1 MPFTDKDK
9 VSMNELSTEVKSR
22 LGTPLEYELGSVPN
36 ATNGNVDLSLT
47 DVTGESQDYHITGTG
62 MTTVTSDANGDIQVN
77 TSLPATGVVT
87 GVKGDKEATY
97 RDNNVNI
104 TPGNIGALP
113 DTTTYAGSS
122 TVGGVATEA
131 AKTTGKLTFTGASS
145 AEFDGSENA
154 SVNIPK
160 LYAGTGDATDGAMT
174 QKAVT
179 DIIAGLDANITGTP
193 GAGKTLTALD
203 EVDGVLS
210 ATFADI
216 AISKAQAGLGNVD
229 NKSSETI
236 RSEITSAN
244 VTTAL
249 GFTPADAALIGS
261 NGGIA
266 TLDSSGHIPSS
277 QMPGSYDEVQYYAS
291 MSAFPTTGTDEVIYV
306 AKDTNLQYRWGGQS
320 YVAVGSHLALG
331 ETAQTA
337 YRGDRGAT
345 AYAHATETTAGATAS
360 GLYKISV
367 TSGGHVAT
375 ATAVTKKDITDLGI
389 PGSVPT
395 YTASDGV
402 DLTGTNFTNS
412 GVRSITTGRSGDAN
426 GTIAVNTGGTV
437 TAIAVK
443 GLASA
448 AYTEA
453 SAYATSTQ
461 GGKADTAVQSV
472 KISGSSTEYKSGT
485 TVTLPAYPTTLPASD
500 VSAWAKAASKPTYT
514 ASEVGAATSAQG
526 GKADTAVQSVKITSS
541 GSELKNGTSVVLPA
555 YPTTLPAS
563 DVYSWA
569 KAKTKPTYTAAEV
582 GAAAS
587 GHTHTAAD
595 VGAATS
601 AQGTKADTAV
611 QSVKISGSSTEYK
624 SGTTVT
630 LPAYPTSLPASDVSS
645 WAKAASKPSY
655 TAAEVGA
662 ATSAQGGKADT
673 AVQSVKITSSGSEL
687 KNGTSVVLP
696 AYPTSLPASD
706 VYAWAKASTKPS
718 YTAAEV
724 GAATSGH
731 NHDTVYTHKF
741 HYGGTGNT
749 TKIKIKINSTAAWM
763 LSFVV
768 TLYQGY
774 RATSVLVSGYQY
786 GTQHWY
792 SPSAVVLGD
801 SGNAAINVYFGYD
814 STNNLWVGFDGGQYT
829 GISIGNVT
837 NGYTQID
844 NFAGLFTISNVS
856 SLTTLQTTITAQ
868 PPSLKGHT
876 HTKSQIT
883 DFPSSMP
890 ASDVYA
896 WAKASTKPS
905 YTASEVGAAPTSH
918 THTVSQITDLP
929 AISDSA
935 TNSSLVKRTANGH
948 IFATYLNQSSGAETP
963 STSSY
968 IIYANSD
975 GYLRKSSLANVKSIL
990 GLKSAAYTES
1000 SAYATASHTHS
1011 GYAAASHDH
1020 HSTAYG
1026 TQALRHLAS
1035 GTAAATTSNCPSG
1048 AWYGYHS

>member
-1 MPFTDKDK
+1 MPFTDNDK
-9 VSMNELSTEVKSR
+9 VSMNELSAEVKSR

-47 DVTGESQDYHITGTG
+47 DVAGVSQDYRITGTG

-77 TSLPATGVVT
+77 TNLPATGVVT
-87 GVKGDKEATY
+87 GLKGDKEATY
-97 RDNNVNI
+97 RDGNVNI
-104 TPGNIGALP
+104 TPTNIGALP

-145 AEFDGSENA
+145 AEFDGSGDA

-179 DIIAGLDANITGTP
+179 DVIAGLDATITGTP

-203 EVDGVLS
+203 EVNGVLS

-216 AISKAQAGLGNVD
+216 AISKSQAGLGNVD

-266 TLDSSGHIPSS
+266 TLDSNGHIPSS

-291 MSAFPTTGTDEVIYV
+291 TSAFPATGTDEVIYV

-320 YVAVGSHLALG
+320 YVGIGSHLALG
-331 ETAQTA
+331 ETAETA
-337 YRGDRGAT
+337 YRGDRGAA
-345 AYAHATETTAGATAS
+345 AYAHATETTAGVTTS

-367 TSGGHVAT
+367 TAGGHVAT
-375 ATAVTKKDITDLGI
+375 ATAVTKEDITALGI

-395 YTASDGV
+395 YTASDGI
-402 DLTGTNFTNS
+402 DLTGTNFTNT

-500 VSAWAKAASKPTYT
+500 VSAWAKADEKPTYT
-514 ASEVGAATSAQG
+514 ASEVGAATSAQGSKADTAVQSVKISGSSTEYKSGTTVTLPAYPTTLPASDVSAWAKAATKPTYTAAEVGAATSGHTHTASEVGAATSAQGSKADSAVQSVKITASGAELKNGTNVVLPAYPTSLPASDVSAWAKAATKPTYTADEVGAATSAQG

-541 GSELKNGTSVVLPA
+541 GSELKSGTSVILPA

-563 DVYSWA
+563 DVSAWA
-569 KAKTKPTYTAAEV
+569 KAATKPTYTAAEV
-582 GAAAS
+582 GAA
-587 GHTHTAAD
+587 
-595 VGAATS
+595 TS
-601 AQGTKADTAV
+601 AQGGKADTAV

-630 LPAYPTSLPASDVSS
+630 LPAYPTSLPASDVS
-645 WAKAASKPSY
+645 
-655 TAAEVGA
+655 
-662 ATSAQGGKADT
+662 
-673 AVQSVKITSSGSEL
+673 
-687 KNGTSVVLP
+687 
-696 AYPTSLPASD
+696 
-706 VYAWAKASTKPS
+706 AWAKASTKP
-718 YTAAEV
+718 T
-724 GAATSGH
+724 
-731 NHDTVYTHKF
+731 
-741 HYGGTGNT
+741 
-749 TKIKIKINSTAAWM
+749 
-763 LSFVV
+763 
-768 TLYQGY
+768 
-774 RATSVLVSGYQY
+774 
-786 GTQHWY
+786 
-792 SPSAVVLGD
+792 
-801 SGNAAINVYFGYD
+801 
-814 STNNLWVGFDGGQYT
+814 
-829 GISIGNVT
+829 
-837 NGYTQID
+837 
-844 NFAGLFTISNVS
+844 
-856 SLTTLQTTITAQ
+856 
-868 PPSLKGHT
+868 
-876 HTKSQIT
+876 
-883 DFPSSMP
+883 
-890 ASDVYA
+890 
-896 WAKASTKPS
+896 
-905 YTASEVGAAPTSH
+905 YTASEVGAAASGH
-918 THTVSQITDLP
+918 THTASIASGGTSQINLAPNTVYTLSAGGSTYAFKTP
-929 AISDSA
+929 ADTTYESKAAASGGTA
-935 TNSSLVKRTANGH
+935 LSLVTTGEKYIWNNKSNLTIGTTSTTA
-948 IFATYLNQSSGAETP
+948 
-963 STSSY
+963 
-968 IIYANSD
+968 
-975 GYLRKSSLANVKSIL
+975 
-990 GLKSAAYTES
+990 AAGN
-1000 SAYATASHTHS
+1000 HTHS

-1020 HSTAYG
+1020 HTTAYG
-1026 TQALRHLAS
+1026 TQAVRHLAS

>member
-1 MPFTDKDK
+1 MPFTDNDK
-9 VSMNELSTEVKSR
+9 VSMNELSAEVKSR

-47 DVTGESQDYHITGTG
+47 DVAGVSQDYRITGTG

-77 TSLPATGVVT
+77 TNLPATGVVT
-87 GVKGDKEATY
+87 GLKGDKEATY
-97 RDNNVNI
+97 RDGNVNI
-104 TPGNIGALP
+104 TPTNIGALP

-145 AEFDGSENA
+145 AEFDGSGDA

-179 DIIAGLDANITGTP
+179 DVIAGLDATITGTP

-203 EVDGVLS
+203 EVNGVLS

-216 AISKAQAGLGNVD
+216 AISKSQAGLGNVD

-266 TLDSSGHIPSS
+266 TLDSNGHIPSS

-291 MSAFPTTGTDEVIYV
+291 TSAFPATGTDEVIYV

-320 YVAVGSHLALG
+320 YVGIGSHLALG
-331 ETAQTA
+331 ETAETA
-337 YRGDRGAT
+337 YRGDRGAA
-345 AYAHATETTAGATAS
+345 AYAHATETTAGVTTS

-367 TSGGHVAT
+367 TAGGHVAT
-375 ATAVTKKDITDLGI
+375 ATAVTKEDITALGI

-395 YTASDGV
+395 YTASDGI
-402 DLTGTNFTNS
+402 DLTGTNFTNT

-500 VSAWAKAASKPTYT
+500 VSAWAKADEKPTYT
-514 ASEVGAATSAQG
+514 ASEVGAATSGHTHTASEVGAATSAQGSKADSAVQSVKITASGAELKNGTNVVLPAYPTSLPASDVSAWAKAATKPTYTADEVGAATSAQG

-541 GSELKNGTSVVLPA
+541 GSELKSGTSVILPA

-563 DVYSWA
+563 DVSAWA
-569 KAKTKPTYTAAEV
+569 KAATKPTYTAAEV
-582 GAAAS
+582 GAA
-587 GHTHTAAD
+587 
-595 VGAATS
+595 TS
-601 AQGTKADTAV
+601 AQGGKADTAV

-630 LPAYPTSLPASDVSS
+630 LPAYPTSLPASDVS
-645 WAKAASKPSY
+645 
-655 TAAEVGA
+655 
-662 ATSAQGGKADT
+662 
-673 AVQSVKITSSGSEL
+673 
-687 KNGTSVVLP
+687 
-696 AYPTSLPASD
+696 
-706 VYAWAKASTKPS
+706 AWAKASTKP
-718 YTAAEV
+718 T
-724 GAATSGH
+724 
-731 NHDTVYTHKF
+731 
-741 HYGGTGNT
+741 
-749 TKIKIKINSTAAWM
+749 
-763 LSFVV
+763 
-768 TLYQGY
+768 
-774 RATSVLVSGYQY
+774 
-786 GTQHWY
+786 
-792 SPSAVVLGD
+792 
-801 SGNAAINVYFGYD
+801 
-814 STNNLWVGFDGGQYT
+814 
-829 GISIGNVT
+829 
-837 NGYTQID
+837 
-844 NFAGLFTISNVS
+844 
-856 SLTTLQTTITAQ
+856 
-868 PPSLKGHT
+868 
-876 HTKSQIT
+876 
-883 DFPSSMP
+883 
-890 ASDVYA
+890 
-896 WAKASTKPS
+896 
-905 YTASEVGAAPTSH
+905 YTASEVGAAASGH
-918 THTVSQITDLP
+918 THTASIASGGTSQINLAPNTVYTLSAGGSTYAFKTP
-929 AISDSA
+929 ADTTYESKAAASGGTA
-935 TNSSLVKRTANGH
+935 LSLVTTGEKYIWNNKSNLTIGTTSTTA
-948 IFATYLNQSSGAETP
+948 
-963 STSSY
+963 
-968 IIYANSD
+968 
-975 GYLRKSSLANVKSIL
+975 
-990 GLKSAAYTES
+990 AAGN
-1000 SAYATASHTHS
+1000 HTHS

-1020 HSTAYG
+1020 HTTAYG
-1026 TQALRHLAS
+1026 TQAVRHLAS